1 MKLAIGSD
9 HAGLHLKKRV
19 LDLLK
24 HKGVAVTDFGTEKDE
39 AVGYPDFGMRVA
51 EAVSNGEA
59 ERGIL
64 LCGSGIGMS
73 IVANKYRGVR
83 AALCYDTQT
92 ARLSRQHNDANVLV
106 MGGRLLEASQ
116 AMEIVKTWLETKFEG
131 GRHARRIRKISEIE
145 KNNMNHR
152 DVASKKN
159 KTKAERPKKAEA

>member
-9 HAGLHLKKRV
+9 HAGLHLKKQV
-19 LDLLK
+19 LALLK
-24 HKGVAVTDFGTEKDE
+24 QKGVKVTDFGTVNDE
-39 AVGYPDFGMRVA
+39 SVDYPDFGMQVA
-51 EAVSNGEA
+51 EAVSHGDA

-145 KNNMNHR
+145 RNNMNHR
-152 DVASKKN
+152 DVISKKKQN
-159 KTKAERPKKAEA
+159 KVKP

>member
-1 MKLAIGSD
+1 MKLVIGSD
-9 HAGLHLKKRV
+9 HAGLHLKKQV
-19 LDLLK
+19 LALLK
-24 HKGVAVTDFGTEKDE
+24 KKGVEITDFGTENDE
-39 AVGYPDFGMRVA
+39 SVDYPDFGMQVA
-51 EAVSNGEA
+51 EAISHGEA

-131 GRHARRIRKISEIE
+131 GRHARRIQKISEIE
-145 KNNMNHR
+145 KNNMNHADIPSR
-152 DVASKKN
+152 KKQ
-159 KTKAERPKKAEA
+159 TKVKP

>member
-9 HAGLHLKKRV
+9 HAGFQLKKQVLDHLKQ
-19 LDLLK
+19 
-24 HKGVAVTDFGTEKDE
+24 KGVEVTDFGTEKDE
-39 AVGYPDFGMRVA
+39 SVDYPDFGMRVA
-51 EAVSNGEA
+51 EAVSKGKA
-59 ERGIL
+59 EQGIL

-131 GRHARRIRKISEIE
+131 GRHVRRIQKILEIE
-145 KNNMNHR
+145 KNNMNCR
-152 DVASKKN
+152 DVTSNKDSK
-159 KTKAERPKKAEA
+159 

>member
-1 MKLAIGSD
+1 MKLVIGSD
-9 HAGLHLKKRV
+9 HAGLHLKKQV
-19 LDLLK
+19 LALLK
-24 HKGVAVTDFGTEKDE
+24 KKGVEVTDFGTENDE
-39 AVGYPDFGMRVA
+39 SVDYPDFGMQVA
-51 EAVSNGEA
+51 EAISHGEA

-131 GRHARRIRKISEIE
+131 GRHARRIQKILEIE
-145 KNNMNHR
+145 KNNMNHADIPSR
-152 DVASKKN
+152 KKQ
-159 KTKAERPKKAEA
+159 TKVKP

>member
-1 MKLAIGSD
+1 MKLVIGSD
-9 HAGLHLKKRV
+9 HAGLHLKKQV
-19 LDLLK
+19 LALLK
-24 HKGVAVTDFGTEKDE
+24 KKGVEITDFG
-39 AVGYPDFGMRVA
+39 MQVA
-51 EAVSNGEA
+51 EAVSHGEA

-131 GRHARRIRKISEIE
+131 GRHARRIQKILEIE
-145 KNNMNHR
+145 KNNMNHADIPSR
-152 DVASKKN
+152 KKQ
-159 KTKAERPKKAEA
+159 TKVKP

>member
-9 HAGLHLKKRV
+9 HAGLHLKKRI
-19 LDLLK
+19 LELLK
-24 HKGVAVTDFGTEKDE
+24 HKDVTVTDFGTEKDE
-39 AVGYPDFGMRVA
+39 SVDYPDFGMQVA
-51 EAVSNGEA
+51 EAVSHGEV

-73 IVANKYRGVR
+73 IVANKFRGVR

-92 ARLSRQHNDANVLV
+92 ARLSRQHNNANILV

-131 GRHARRIRKISEIE
+131 GRHARRLRKISEIE

-152 DVASKKN
+152 DIAPKKN
-159 KTKAERPKKAEA
+159 KSKAKRPKKVET